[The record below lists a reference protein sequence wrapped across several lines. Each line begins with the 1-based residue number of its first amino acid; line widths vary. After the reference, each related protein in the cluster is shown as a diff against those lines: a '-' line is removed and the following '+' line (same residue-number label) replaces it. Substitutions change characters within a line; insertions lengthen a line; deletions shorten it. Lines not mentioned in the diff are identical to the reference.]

1 MKTIST
7 KLDKEDHEL
16 FIELCNSEG
25 LTPSESLRSLIQDY
39 CNSAIIIED
48 EDNEPQIKED
58 QEQKPLKVVS
68 LEPNKPRIFDCVDG
82 YLYENG
88 KNLGKC
94 SDYILRGGMV
104 YDKNNNFLGKTIGL
118 IRTENTKTLN

>member
-1 MKTIST
+1 MRTVST
-7 KLDKEDHEL
+7 KLDKADHER

-48 EDNEPQIKED
+48 EEYEPQKED
-58 QEQKPLKVVS
+58 QEHKQIKTVN
-68 LEPNKPRIFDCVDG
+68 LESNKPRIFDCIDG
-82 YLYENG
+82 FLYENG
-88 KNLGKC
+88 KNICKH
-94 SDYILRGGMV
+94 SDYILKGGMV

-118 IRTENTKTLN
+118 VQRENSKTIN

>member
-7 KLDKEDHEL
+7 KLAKDDHER
-16 FIELCNSEG
+16 FIEMCNSEG

-48 EDNEPQIKED
+48 EEDEPQIKKGQD
-58 QEQKPLKVVS
+58 HKPIKVVN
-68 LEPNKPRIFDCVDG
+68 LESNKPRIFDCIGG

-94 SDYILRGGMV
+94 SDYILKGGMV
-104 YDKNNNFLGKTIGL
+104 YDKNNNFLGKTTGL
-118 IRTENTKTLN
+118 IKNENAKIN